1 MGEQVA
7 VKRALR
13 ALAFVVWITAA
24 VVFTVIVHMGE
35 RIKRA
40 FA

>member
-1 MGEQVA
+1 M
-7 VKRALR
+7 KRGFR
-13 ALAFVVWITAA
+13 VLAFVVWITAA